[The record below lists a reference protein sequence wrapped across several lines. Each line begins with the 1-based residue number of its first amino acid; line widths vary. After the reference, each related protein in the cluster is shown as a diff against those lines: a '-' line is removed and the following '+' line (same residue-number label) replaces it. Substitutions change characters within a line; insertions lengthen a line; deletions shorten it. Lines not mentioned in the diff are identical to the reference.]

1 MEIVDPHQSA
11 LRRLALALLLGT
23 ALGTLDWWVE
33 IERIDK
39 KWSN

>member
-1 MEIVDPHQSA
+1 MEIVDPHHSA

-23 ALGTLDWWVE
+23 ALGTLDWWAE